1 MTERDGKTGRREDS
15 GEKRRMDYKWIL
27 KRVTDRNGRWGGER
41 KEDGDDETGRES
53 AQHTLTSTQT
63 NELFAFHS
71 VERIPLQS
79 PNSPLEIKTNCH
91 RYLFKSP
98 LSQLYMCAGCR
109 FPHKV

>member
-15 GEKRRMDYKWIL
+15 GEKRRMDCKWIL

-63 NELFAFHS
+63 NELFAFIFFS
-71 VERIPLQS
+71 PTALIMALQ
-79 PNSPLEIKTNCH
+79 LLICH
-91 RYLFKSP
+91 
-98 LSQLYMCAGCR
+98 LSDYCKA
-109 FPHKV
+109 